1 MLAGRGVRVE
11 GWGSGRRD
19 KGMGEKSPPSDC
31 MSKALDPVGS
41 DPRIKDP
48 EGWAS
53 SAVRKRVL

>member
-1 MLAGRGVRVE
+1 
-11 GWGSGRRD
+11 
-19 KGMGEKSPPSDC
+19 MGEKSPPSDC